1 MFFEPDSKPH
11 TLIFSFQ
18 FTSHCREA
26 EPGCV
31 EDKNMVSIA
40 VCEALSQP
48 GIPIYLP

>member
-1 MFFEPDSKPH
+1 MLFEADFKPH
-11 TLIFSFQ
+11 TLTFSFQ

-26 EPGCV
+26 ELDCV
-31 EDKNMVSIA
+31 EDKSMVSIA